1 VVRWLLLPLLAAL
14 SFLINAYA
22 PYRGHFGEPPHP
34 WAWGTVVAAILLG
47 LALAALLRRVLP
59 RNQMPLGLY
68 ADIASVALGAMLAY
82 ELSTNRLGL
91 LVSPIFPSLNMV
103 FYAFVEDFGLLIVDC
118 TASSLQ
124 LAMTG
129 FFGGLL
135 AAIPLGILL
144 GWSKYLMRVMNPFVR
159 IVNAVPVPAWI
170 PVLIVGLPTL
180 FLSMSALLFIGTF
193 FPVLNA
199 TVFGIRGVDRR
210 FVEAGEM
217 LGARRWQIMLR
228 IAIPSA
234 LPNIFAGILSAWII
248 MFMLLIIAEM
258 IGASSGIGW
267 YLTFVRGWGE
277 YNKVIAAM
285 LWSGLLGLAG
295 FEAIRRVEGRLLR
308 WRVGLLR

>member
-1 VVRWLLLPLLAAL
+1 MVRWLLPPLLAGL
-14 SFLINAYA
+14 SLLVNAYV
-22 PYRGHFGEPPHP
+22 PYGGHFGQPPHP
-34 WAWGTVVAAILLG
+34 WAWGAVVGAILLG
-47 LALAALLRRVLP
+47 LLLAAALRRVLP
-59 RNQMPLGLY
+59 RAQVPLGLY

-82 ELSTNRLGL
+82 EMATNRLGL
-91 LVSPIFPSLNMV
+91 LVSPVFPSLNMV
-103 FYAFVEDFGLLIVDC
+103 FYAFVEDFRLLILDC
-118 TASSLQ
+118 TAASLQ
-124 LAMTG
+124 LAFTG
-129 FFGGLL
+129 FFSGLV

-144 GWSKYLMRVMNPFVR
+144 GWSKYLMRVVNPFLR
-159 IVNAVPVPAWI
+159 IANAVPVPAWI

-199 TVFGIRGVDRR
+199 TIFGIRGVDRR

-217 LGARRWQIMLR
+217 LGAGQRHVLVR

-234 LPNIFAGILSAWII
+234 LPNIFAGILSAWIV

-258 IGASSGIGW
+258 IGAKSGIGW
-267 YLTFVRGWGE
+267 YLMFTRGWGE
-277 YNKVIAAM
+277 YSKVIAAM

-308 WRVGLLR
+308 WRVALLR